1 MKQNYYIRAAIELG
15 VIEDTYGYG
24 LNEEGIIKPD
34 LTIQPI
40 TDEVEKRAEYYSNL
54 EIVRYK
60 RDELLKAT
68 DWIGNEDVPDST
80 LKTELRAYRQQLR
93 DITSQVVEGEPLE
106 INWPNDPRH
115 VAVLSNLLAANT

>member
-40 TDEVEKRAEYYSNL
+40 TDAINDKAEYYSNL
-54 EIVRYK
+54 ETVRQK
-60 RDELLKAT
+60 RDQLLQMT
-68 DWIGNEDVPDST
+68 DWIGNEDIPDST

-106 INWPNDPRH
+106 IDWPVDPRMANI
-115 VAVLSNLLAANT
+115 VPPGANT